1 MKRILA
7 AIFAILVTAA
17 PAMAQQ
23 GLYPVP
29 STPSIAVTA
38 TATADFVWTNVVGG
52 YVDWVY
58 VKNDCSAALW
68 FDFRS
73 RRDATARQYPLK
85 LAQNQEFQAY
95 LRVYSVGVS
104 PANTATT
111 CAFTLMGAQQRQ

>member
-1 MKRILA
+1 MKRI
-7 AIFAILVTAA
+7 FAVLVAVFLSF

-23 GLYPVP
+23 GLFAVP

-38 TATADFVWTNVVGG
+38 TATADFVWTNVTGG

-58 VKNDCSAALW
+58 IKNDCSAALW

-73 RRDATARQYPLK
+73 KRDAVARQYPLK

-95 LRVYSVGVS
+95 MRVYTLGVS
-104 PANTATT
+104 PANSGTACT
-111 CAFTLMGAQQRQ
+111 FTLLGAQQRQ